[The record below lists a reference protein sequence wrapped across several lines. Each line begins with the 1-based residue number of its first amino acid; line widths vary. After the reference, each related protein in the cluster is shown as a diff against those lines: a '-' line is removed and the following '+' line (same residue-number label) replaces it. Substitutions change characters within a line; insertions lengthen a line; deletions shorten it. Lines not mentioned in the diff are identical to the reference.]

1 MPVFL
6 VTAGARF
13 IHALRR
19 CFAFYR
25 DGFRGMTVGRSLWL
39 VITIKVV
46 IIFGVLKLF
55 FFPDF
60 LETRFDTASERSD
73 YVLEQLTTVP
83 PTQAPPQRGDAH
95 D

>member
-1 MPVFL
+1 MPVFFTTVL
-6 VTAGARF
+6 ARSVS
-13 IHALRR
+13 ALRQ
-19 CFAFYR
+19 FFSFYR

-46 IIFGVLKLF
+46 IMFGVLKLF

-60 LETRFDTASERSD
+60 LETRFDNATERSD